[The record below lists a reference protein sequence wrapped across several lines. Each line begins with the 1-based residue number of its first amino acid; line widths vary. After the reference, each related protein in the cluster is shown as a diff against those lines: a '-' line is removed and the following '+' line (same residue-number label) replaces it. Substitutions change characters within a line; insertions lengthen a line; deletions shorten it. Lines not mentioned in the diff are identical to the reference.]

1 MIQYCWCCHFQAKVL
16 PFQPKSLLAM
26 SWKKINNL
34 QKINIYLNRYNWLIR
49 AEVFAAELFQKN
61 HNFLHYM
68 RKGNWFELL
77 EGLNSGSGRSREGAQ
92 GAWTPLFFSR
102 TEARRA
108 EKKNWGQTGPRLI
121 SGSEWPGPAPPIWRS
136 GSTAEW
142 VKIYNNVWL
151 IKGSWILLESW
162 GRVQE
167 IRILM
172 Q

>member
-34 QKINIYLNRYNWLIR
+34 QKINNIYLNRYNWLIR
-49 AEVFAAELFQKN
+49 AEVFAAELFQQN

-92 GAWTPLFFSR
+92 GAWTPAFFQSNWGP
-102 TEARRA
+102 
-108 EKKNWGQTGPRLI
+108 KKNLGADR
-121 SGSEWPGPAPPIWRS
+121 APPYLRVWMTRS
-136 GSTAEW
+136 SPPPSEGLDPPLNGSKYITMFDW
-142 VKIYNNVWL
+142 
-151 IKGSWILLESW
+151 
-162 GRVQE
+162 
-167 IRILM
+167 
-172 Q
+172 

>member
-26 SWKKINNL
+26 LWKKINNL

-77 EGLNSGSGRSREGAQ
+77 EGLNSGSSRSREGAQ

-108 EKKNWGQTGPRLI
+108 EKKIWGQTGPRLI

>member
-34 QKINIYLNRYNWLIR
+34 QKINNIYLNRYNWLIR

-102 TEARRA
+102 TEAR
-108 EKKNWGQTGPRLI
+108 KKIGGQTGPRLI
-121 SGSEWPGPAPPIWRS
+121 SGNDQVQPPPIWRS

-151 IKGSWILLESW
+151 IKVSWILLESW